1 MAHDDDT
8 KSLFTELDEKAARH
22 LEIERI
28 KKLKQEHDQ
37 KEAEKAEKRKI
48 NPLL

>member
-1 MAHDDDT
+1 MADDDQP
-8 KSLFTELDEKAARH
+8 KSLFTELDEKASEHIAIH
-22 LEIERI
+22 EA
-28 KKLKQEHDQ
+28 KKKREEHKE